1 MWIFEGAQCP
11 SQKRRQMPEATVIV
25 VGAGASGLS
34 AAAALKRKG
43 VDVVLLEQ
51 HQRIGE
57 TWARRYDRLH
67 LHTPRAFSGLAHFG
81 IPWRYPRYL
90 SRDQFVEYLNEYAK
104 HFELRVVSP
113 TTVRNISKDP
123 VGKWKISTNNG
134 DWRSRAVVVAT
145 GQYSQPVFPKWAG
158 AEGYKGELIH
168 ASKYSKPAPYAGK
181 RVLVVGPGNTG
192 SEIAMELAEKGAG
205 FVALSI
211 RTPPPIVPR
220 DPFGMPIAQ
229 TGILLSM
236 LPTFIA
242 DRMARLTSRLVLGDL
257 TRHGIPRAAWAPFSS
272 KRVPLID
279 VGIVSAIKK
288 GIVKVRPALERLSEN
303 GAVFADGSAEPF
315 DAIIAATGYST
326 GLDQLLDSN
335 EALNALGE
343 PADIAGEPT
352 ASPGLF
358 FVGYTHSLRGHLF
371 EANVA
376 SRRMATNVET
386 YLAV

>member
-1 MWIFEGAQCP
+1 MQ
-11 SQKRRQMPEATVIV
+11 EATAIV
-25 VGAGASGLS
+25 VGGGASGLS

-43 VDVVLLEQ
+43 IETVVLEQ

-90 SRDQFVEYLNEYAK
+90 SRDEFVKYLNEYVR
-104 HFELRVVSP
+104 HFELRVISP
-113 TTVRNISKDP
+113 TTVRKIAKDA
-123 VGKWKISTNNG
+123 GASAKWKISTNQG
-134 DWRSRAVVVAT
+134 DWSCRAVVIAT
-145 GQYSQPVFPKWAG
+145 GQYSTPIFPTWPG
-158 AEGYKGELIH
+158 SETYKGELIH
-168 ASKYSKPAPYAGK
+168 ASKYSNPGPYAGK

-192 SEIAMELAEKGAG
+192 SEIAMELANNGAA

-229 TGILLSM
+229 TGLLLSM
-236 LPTFIA
+236 LPPFIA
-242 DRMARLTSRLVLGDL
+242 DRMARLTSRIVLGDL

-279 VGIVSAIKK
+279 VGIVRAIKS
-288 GIVKVRPALERLSEN
+288 GIVKVRPALERLSET

-315 DAIIAATGYST
+315 DVIIAATGYGA
-326 GLDQLLDSN
+326 GLDQLLVSRETLN
-335 EALNALGE
+335 ELGE
-343 PADIAGEPT
+343 PADTAGEPT
-352 ASPGLF
+352 ANPGLY

-371 EANVA
+371 ESNVA
-376 SRRMATNVET
+376 SRRMAKNVKK
-386 YLAV
+386 YLAQHQA

>member
-1 MWIFEGAQCP
+1 
-11 SQKRRQMPEATVIV
+11 MPEATAIV

-43 VDVVLLEQ
+43 IDVVVLDQ

-67 LHTPRAFSGLAHFG
+67 LHTPRAWSGLAHFG

-104 HFELRVVSP
+104 RFQLRVIAP
-113 TTVRNISKDP
+113 TTVRKIAKDSS
-123 VGKWKISTNNG
+123 GKWKISTNNG
-134 DWRSRAVVVAT
+134 EWNSRAVVVAT
-145 GQYSQPVFPKWAG
+145 GQYSQPVFPTWPG
-158 AEGYKGELIH
+158 AERYTGELIH

-192 SEIAMELAEKGAG
+192 SEIAMELAENGAA

-229 TGILLSM
+229 TSLLLSM
-236 LPTFIA
+236 LPTFVA
-242 DRMARLTSRLVLGDL
+242 DTMAKLTSRIVLGDL
-257 TRHGIPRAAWAPFSS
+257 TEHGIPRAAWAPYSS

-279 VGIVSAIKK
+279 VGIVAAIKK

-303 GAVFADGSAEPF
+303 GAVFVDGKTEPF
-315 DAIIAATGYST
+315 DVVIAATGYT
-326 GLDQLLDSN
+326 AGLDQLLDSK
-335 EALNALGE
+335 ETLNDLGE
-343 PADIAGEPT
+343 PADTAGEPT

-371 EANVA
+371 ESNVA
-376 SRRMATNVET
+376 SKRAAKNVQK
-386 YLAV
+386 YLT